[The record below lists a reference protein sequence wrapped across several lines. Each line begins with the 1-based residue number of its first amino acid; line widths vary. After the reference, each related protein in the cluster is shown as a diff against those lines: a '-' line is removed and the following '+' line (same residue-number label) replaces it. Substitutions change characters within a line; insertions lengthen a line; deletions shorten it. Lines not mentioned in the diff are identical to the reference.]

1 MIPWIIFFT
10 CNNVI
15 STTHT
20 CFCSVCGPNTLVMI
34 TRFITHRM
42 IMLYTAC
49 GWFSIHSVKTMRIN
63 CLTCKGA
70 AWIRFLKTSI
80 YSKIPLLLVWCFTL
94 RSSRNPHSSHFS
106 SSRCAF
112 KESEELPWWRRGNIF
127 CVHEDGKPQPPPPLQ
142 YKLLMSLYFAK
153 TMGSRCRNVLKCVQK
168 YMEIQAKTQL

>member
-20 CFCSVCGPNTLVMI
+20 CFCSMCGPNTLVMI

-127 CVHEDGKPQPPPPLQ
+127 CVHEDGKP
-142 YKLLMSLYFAK
+142 LMSLYFAK